1 VLVVSRP
8 EVLPCCGESEAE
20 VGKVNIGGL
29 RTTEL
34 LIILAIL
41 ILVFGV
47 GRLGKIGGELG
58 RGIRNFRQ
66 ALSGGDEEE
75 EEQESEG
82 SDTL

>member
-1 VLVVSRP
+1 ML
-8 EVLPCCGESEAE
+8 
-20 VGKVNIGGL
+20 GGL

-58 RGIRNFRQ
+58 KGIRNFRQ
-66 ALSGGDEEE
+66 ALSSEEE
-75 EEQESEG
+75 VEPEPEEAPPAA
-82 SDTL
+82 